1 MKRIRGIVIIVL
13 LALFFGYGLMLL
25 TRQACQANSDREWLE
40 ALDPESVESIQMQ
53 WNIYE
58 YTFTK
63 AEVSEFA
70 EMIQLIPWKEL
81 TVKKDAIQGDG
92 CGTTSKIEI
101 QACDGKSLLMD
112 VSTPYGGR
120 VVEING
126 KLYESKEDC
135 LQPLAEFL
143 DPMEEREFVNVNNQM
158 AVSAHFPLKK
168 LKETKIKSMILL
180 WGDRSYQFTPQ
191 EIETFCDEYAEQA
204 VYEKMDTYQFV
215 DDIYDVHETEL
226 VIEQVG
232 GDRTSICLNYKVIL
246 IDGESYL
253 LKQWGDQS
261 IYSFIKQKMGQVL

>member
-92 CGTTSKIEI
+92 CGTTSKI
-101 QACDGKSLLMD
+101 
-112 VSTPYGGR
+112 
-120 VVEING
+120 
-126 KLYESKEDC
+126 
-135 LQPLAEFL
+135 
-143 DPMEEREFVNVNNQM
+143 
-158 AVSAHFPLKK
+158 
-168 LKETKIKSMILL
+168 
-180 WGDRSYQFTPQ
+180 
-191 EIETFCDEYAEQA
+191 
-204 VYEKMDTYQFV
+204 
-215 DDIYDVHETEL
+215 
-226 VIEQVG
+226 
-232 GDRTSICLNYKVIL
+232 
-246 IDGESYL
+246 
-253 LKQWGDQS
+253 
-261 IYSFIKQKMGQVL
+261 